1 MPGFAFPGGIR
12 FVTICDVEVFEEAA
26 DTADIF
32 VKIHRNHIA
41 SEGFDIPDPE
51 PVTAPLADD
60 REVRLG
66 VDQSLSLR
74 FTDLPS
80 ADFDAL
86 EAAAN
91 AGKPVF
97 VRATSMQGDG
107 NGNPRWQVVYNR
119 VILSHVAHG
128 PANADRSS
136 YGVVIV
142 DGMTTGATTA
152 DIYSIT
158 QNSA

>member
-1 MPGFAFPGGIR
+1 MPGFAFPGGIE
-12 FVTICDVEVFEEAA
+12 TVEIADAEDF
-26 DTADIF
+26 DTATNANFAITVD
-32 VKIHRNHIA
+32 RTSIA
-41 SEGFDIPDPE
+41 AEGFDIPEPE
-51 PVTAPLADD
+51 AVTAALADD

-74 FTDLPS
+74 FTDLDS
-80 ADFDAL
+80 ADFDSL

-91 AGKPVF
+91 GGTEVF
-97 VRATSMQGDG
+97 VRITSTQKDG

-128 PANADRSS
+128 PANADRST

-142 DGMTTGATTA
+142 DGMTTGGTTA